1 MQPHHPVAAASVED
15 DASSRQSSP
24 SRPASPAQDQL
35 PQEEEQVWH
44 EDALPLS
51 VTTKRN
57 KVVLDLHT
65 RLSSHFPSLF
75 HQDVVDVPYY
85 EEQPPAAP
93 LLVLD
98 PDLSKTWLRPPP
110 KAGDTHGFWSPEDQG
125 YQGQGCKLPPNRSHL
140 YPPNTTAKPLSR
152 APYYHVKDE
161 DLRRKFKAPTMGSVS
176 LDLLVFDK
184 GESSVGSSPLA
195 LLESHLRVSLLECYT
210 SDAYL
215 RIVYELAMCAAGTSG
230 SVSREEAL
238 DLLPQVVRQS
248 AMANSRCGQS
258 LAAGYVGN
266 VVALRDVVLDR
277 FNTKQRTTNVL
288 RGGDFSGPSL
298 FGPLPESF
306 ASLLDTP
313 QGAGYRC
320 RSKPLAS
327 KSDRRTASSAAGIAA
342 PAASTSGFKHPGSFV
357 AAGSH
362 TKRYKPTPSQ
372 PGKGAPF
379 PKKPA
384 GLGKY
389 GRS

>member
-1 MQPHHPVAAASVED
+1 MWLEEAV
-15 DASSRQSSP
+15 P
-24 SRPASPAQDQL
+24 S
-35 PQEEEQVWH
+35 
-44 EDALPLS
+44 S
-51 VTTKRN
+51 VTSKRN

-65 RLSSHFPSLF
+65 SLFSHFPTLF

-110 KAGDTHGFWSPEDQG
+110 GVGDTHGYWAPSTD
-125 YQGQGCKLPPNRSHL
+125 GCKLPPNRSHL
-140 YPPNTTAKPLSR
+140 YPPDTTSKPIAR
-152 APYYHVKDE
+152 APYYYVQDD
-161 DLRRKFKAPTMGSVS
+161 DLRRKFRASTLGSVS
-176 LDLLVFDK
+176 LDLQVFDK
-184 GESSVGSSPLA
+184 GETSVGNSPLA

-210 SDAYL
+210 TDAYL
-215 RIVYELAMCAAGTSG
+215 RILHELAKCAAGTS
-230 SVSREEAL
+230 SLVSRENAL
-238 DLLPQVVRQS
+238 ELLPQVVRQT

-277 FNTKQRTTNVL
+277 FTTKQRTIYVL

-313 QGAGYRC
+313 QGAGFRC
-320 RSKPLAS
+320 RSKPPS
-327 KSDRRTASSAAGIAA
+327 SRPVKQPASSVAA
-342 PAASTSGFKHPGSFV
+342 PSAPVAPVSGFKRPGSSV
-357 AAGSH
+357 ASGYDA
-362 TKRYKPTPSQ
+362 KRFKTAPAQPSR
-372 PGKGAPF
+372 GAPF

-384 GLGKY
+384 GRGKY